1 MRMRWHSVPLSALC
15 FIQKAVGPRLTLAMS
30 LMGSLAVYACGT
42 PTGPVVATIELATT
56 SLSST
61 TSLSLWTSP
70 AGRAKSDHV
79 YASPGGLQLSLT
91 LYLPEYRDAS
101 LFAIVRDEAGGVL
114 SQTLTWTSSD
124 ASVVTVSSVGDVS
137 ATGVGSATIT
147 ASADGVTSNPM
158 AVTVSE
164 GTEPLPA
171 IVYLHSG
178 GFFQGSPTEFQRHAA
193 HMATKG
199 FVGATIQYRL
209 VPEALFPAQVQDSK
223 AAVRWLRANA
233 STYRIDTDRIGAAG
247 GSAGGHLAAMLGT
260 TPHIAEFE
268 GDGGNPGFSSRVQA
282 VAAFAGVLD
291 FPAQALRGQGFSIEG
306 FLGASYEENPE
317 LWVKASPITYVGPES
332 APFLFLHGTDD
343 LSISYQRSV
352 DMMNALKA
360 AGVSAEIFPAE
371 GAGHPFYISDPWYQ
385 PTLEAMEE
393 FFTRILK

>member
-1 MRMRWHSVPLSALC
+1 MPLTALC
-15 FIQKAVGPRLTLAMS
+15 FIQNAVRPRLTLAMS

-79 YASPGGLQLSLT
+79 YASPGGLQLFLT

-171 IVYLHSG
+171 ILYLHSG
-178 GFFQGSPTEFQRHAA
+178 GWYQGSPTEFQRHAA

-209 VPEALFPAQVQDSK
+209 VPEARFPAQVQDSK
-223 AAVRWLRANA
+223 AAVRWLRAKA
-233 STYRIDTDRIGAAG
+233 STYRIDTDRIGVAG
-247 GSAGGHLAAMLGT
+247 GSSGGHLAAMLGT

-282 VAAFAGVLD
+282 VAAFNGVLN
-291 FPAQALRGQGFSIEG
+291 FPALPSDGIIGN
-306 FLGASYEENPE
+306 FLGASYAENPE
-317 LWVKASPITYVGPES
+317 LWAKASPITYVGPES

-343 LSISYQRSV
+343 QAIPYQMSV
-352 DMMNALKA
+352 NMMNALKA
-360 AGVSAEIFPAE
+360 VGASAEIFTAE
-371 GAGHPFYISDPWYQ
+371 GAGHPFYFSDPWFQ
-385 PTLEAMEE
+385 PTLEAIEE